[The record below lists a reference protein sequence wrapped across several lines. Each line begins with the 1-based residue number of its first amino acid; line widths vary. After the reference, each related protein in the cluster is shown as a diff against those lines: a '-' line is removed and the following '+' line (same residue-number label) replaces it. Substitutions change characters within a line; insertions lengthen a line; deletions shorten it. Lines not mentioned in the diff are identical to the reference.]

1 METISLS
8 TLFGILVFLIL
19 ASGFFSGSETGLMSL
34 NRYRLRN
41 LANKNNKGAI
51 KALRLLEKPERI
63 IGMILLGNN
72 FVNILAA
79 TIASIIGIRLL
90 DDAGPWVSTF
100 VLTGIVLIF
109 AEVTPKTLAAL
120 HPEKYALPSAY
131 ILEPLL
137 KLSTPFVWIINKIT
151 RAILRLL
158 GISAQQQSSTSLSS
172 DEIRIV
178 VNEASAMIP
187 KQHQRMLLSILDL
200 EKVTV
205 EDIMVPRNE
214 VAGIDIEDD
223 WVNIRKQLASSQHTR
238 LPVYAGDIDHIIGII
253 HIRNA
258 INLFQSED
266 DDKDSL
272 RSIIREAYYVPIST
286 QLHTQLLNFQQEK
299 RRIALV
305 VNEYG
310 DIQGL
315 VTLEDILE
323 EIVGEFTSDPAA
335 SIKDV
340 HRMEDG
346 SFLIDGSASI
356 RDLNKLLN
364 WELPTD
370 GPKTIN
376 GLIIEYLEHIPEPGT
391 SMLIAEHPMEIVH
404 TTRNTVKTVHIDP
417 NWKNNDADIHVPDT
431 NID

>member
-1 METISLS
+1 MDTFSLGM
-8 TLFGILVFLIL
+8 LFGILVFLIL
-19 ASGFFSGSETGLMSL
+19 VSGFFSGSETGLMSL

-41 LANKNNKGAI
+41 LANKNHKGAQ
-51 KALRLLEKPERI
+51 KAQRLLEKPERI

-100 VLTGIVLIF
+100 VLTGIILIF

-137 KLSTPFVWIINKIT
+137 KILTPFVWMINKVT
-151 RAILRLL
+151 RALFRLM
-158 GISAQQQSSTSLSS
+158 GISAQQQSATSLSS

-178 VNEASAMIP
+178 VNEASSMIP
-187 KQHQRMLLSILDL
+187 QQHQRMLLSILDL
-200 EKVTV
+200 EKVSV

-223 WVNIRKQLASSQHTR
+223 WPTIQKQLANSQHTR

-253 HIRNA
+253 HVRNV
-258 INLFQSED
+258 INLFQSEKGS
-266 DDKDSL
+266 KDSL
-272 RSIIREAYYVPIST
+272 RGIIREAYFVPIST
-286 QLHTQLLNFQQEK
+286 QLHTQLLNFQKEK

-340 HRMEDG
+340 HQMEDG
-346 SFLIDGSASI
+346 TFLVNGSASI

-391 SMLIAEHPMEIVH
+391 SMLIADHPMEIVH

-417 NWKNNDADIHVPDT
+417 NWKT
-431 NID
+431 NGTSKDDEKITEE